1 MRAYF
6 KRDDTVTFFGVAL
19 PEIRRIAG
27 ATWIERRGAWD
38 VAAATAF
45 CDRLIRR
52 PQLEAKA
59 VGVLVLA
66 RWRRDFP
73 QGLLRQ
79 VRRWLGAGHGASW
92 AAVDL
97 VAPSLLTPLVERDPA
112 LLAELTGW
120 TGARSLWVRRACA
133 VALVPLARKG
143 RALREAYRVAEAL
156 FADQHD
162 LIHKAVGWLLRE
174 AGKTDAARLERF
186 LRRHGPRIPRTT
198 VRYAIERFPPTRR
211 RRLLLDTRPPVR
223 GSKSRSPTRARA
235 PRVVRGTGSVAR
247 STS

>member
-6 KRDDTVTFFGVAL
+6 KRDDTVTFYGVAL
-19 PEIRRIAG
+19 PEIRRIARD
-27 ATWIERRGAWD
+27 TWTERRDAWD
-38 VAAATAF
+38 VATATAF
-45 CDRLIRR
+45 CDRLVRR

-73 QGLLRQ
+73 NGLLGT
-79 VRRWLGAGHGASW
+79 VRRWLHAGHGASW

-97 VAPSLLTPLVERDPA
+97 IAPSLLTPLIERDPA
-112 LLAELTGW
+112 LLATLTGW
-120 TGARSLWVRRACA
+120 TRARSLWVRRAAA

-143 RALREAYRVAEAL
+143 RALPEAYRVATAL
-156 FADQHD
+156 FDDHHD

-174 AGKTDAARLERF
+174 AGKTDATRLERF
-186 LRRHGPRIPRTT
+186 LRRHGPAIPRTT
-198 VRYAIERFPPTRR
+198 LRYAIERFPATRR
-211 RRLLLDTRPPVR
+211 RQLLLETRPPRR
-223 GSKSRSPTRARA
+223 GSRSLHRTRSRA
-235 PRVVRGTGSVAR
+235 PRTARGTGAGGR